1 MQARFSPPSSL
12 AAHHRRLMASCAESG
27 CPQVRHRSGATL
39 SARTVGESSCMSKSV
54 EAHRKSQIVSA
65 RDLPTGCQQQC
76 SLVVPTVRAARH
88 LTEPTAKSH
97 AENRWLPQHLGCG
110 PRGEA
115 GESQSWRSW
124 VSRFITIPKAKRC
137 ICIERD
143 TEGVLQ
149 CQVLRCQE
157 RASRNF
163 VIDQGQG
170 GLSETMVCEAHAAAL
185 KAGERY
191 VYNSVENV
199 IYMGQDAPP

>member
-1 MQARFSPPSSL
+1 
-12 AAHHRRLMASCAESG
+12 
-27 CPQVRHRSGATL
+27 
-39 SARTVGESSCMSKSV
+39 
-54 EAHRKSQIVSA
+54 
-65 RDLPTGCQQQC
+65 
-76 SLVVPTVRAARH
+76 
-88 LTEPTAKSH
+88 
-97 AENRWLPQHLGCG
+97 
-110 PRGEA
+110 
-115 GESQSWRSW
+115 
-124 VSRFITIPKAKRC
+124 VSRPITIPKAKRC

-185 KAGERY
+185 KAGDRY

-199 IYMGQDAPP
+199 IYMGQDAPPQSK